1 MKSNRT
7 LSPWLRRATCLTLSC
22 AIASFAPPADA
33 AEAAAAAADGSSVAA
48 ADIAGEDSPRDT
60 FYDATT
66 VTALGHE
73 AKVFEIATP
82 VTVLSR
88 AEIDRRLVNQPTDLL
103 RDQPGVDVNG
113 VGLNQARPVIRGQR
127 GLRVL
132 FLSDGLRMNNSRRQT
147 DFGEITG
154 LIDLDDVEALEVV
167 RGPASVLYGSDAIG
181 GVLNLVTRD
190 APLGDGTRG
199 SLEAR
204 YGSAGDLARGGA
216 SIEGREGRFGWR
228 VGGSYRQADAYEAP
242 AGSYGKVTLADD
254 TTVLDTGLDDQS
266 FEVGFDAQLTD
277 AQSLRL
283 KGRRYRAE
291 ETGFGLIEPAL
302 LEARPTSRTRIYYPY
317 QDFDRYQA
325 TWNHVQPGAL
335 LADSA
340 DVRLFQQSNERE
352 LVNDIFV
359 NIGPV
364 GPRFPDSSL
373 SVLSRNFTDLE
384 TTGVR
389 SELMKDFGGRHL
401 VTYGLDCTRDDS
413 FNTDE
418 LRFTT
423 TIRFPFPPF
432 QAVDDST
439 SNRAN
444 TPNATN
450 DSCGVFAQDEI
461 AIGSRLKVNAGLRWQ
476 RVETIATKTPGKNV
490 DGLDFRDDKT
500 VGALSATYALAD
512 GFNLFGSYATAFR
525 APNLIERLFSGPTPE
540 GSGFQILNDGLTSE
554 ASKNFDLGVKLRR
567 ERFFVEAVVF
577 RSDLDEGVVQYFL
590 SAGEIAALPA
600 DLRAEIAQLRPQYVV
615 QQRNI
620 DRLRYEGLEF
630 AGALRLPSD
639 FTLGGNYTY
648 LSAERIDSASPPTGD
663 TYANKVTAYLR
674 WEPTDR
680 PFWAEYRVRH
690 NGEENANIQPGQ
702 VIPLVGEALP
712 AFTVHYLAG
721 GIALGPWAGLTHSL
735 LFEVANVTDELYAE
749 FSNVSFF
756 RPEPGRRVTAAYR
769 LRF

>member
-1 MKSNRT
+1 MMTTPAVRSRRLLAAA
-7 LSPWLRRATCLTLSC
+7 LSSLTLTWLITL
-22 AIASFAPPADA
+22 AGGVAARADDS
-33 AEAAAAAADGSSVAA
+33 ADGSATTDA
-48 ADIAGEDSPRDT
+48 PTET
-60 FYDATT
+60 FYDDTT

-88 AEIDRRLVNQPTDLL
+88 AELDRRLVNQPTDLL

-132 FLSDGLRMNNSRRQT
+132 FLSDGLRMNNARRQT

-154 LIDLDDVEALEVV
+154 LVDLDDVEALEVV

-181 GVLNLVTRD
+181 GVLNLITRD
-190 APLGDGTRG
+190 APLIDGHRG
-199 SLEAR
+199 SVEAR
-204 YGSAGDLARGGA
+204 YGSAGDLSRGGA

-228 VGGSYRQADAYEAP
+228 LGGSYRTADAYEAP
-242 AGSYGKVTLADD
+242 AGSYGRVTLADD

-266 FEVGFDAQLTD
+266 LELGFDVQLTE

-302 LEARPTSRTRIYYPY
+302 LEARPTSRTRIYYPF

-325 TWNHVQPGAL
+325 TWNHVKPGSL

-340 DVRLFQQSNERE
+340 DVRLFQQTNERE

-373 SVLSRNFTDLE
+373 NVLSRNFTDLE
-384 TTGVR
+384 TTGLR

-401 VTYGLDCTRDDS
+401 LTYGLDCTRDDS
-413 FNTDE
+413 FNTDA

-432 QAVDDST
+432 QAVDEST

-461 AIGSRLKVNAGLRWQ
+461 AVGDRLKVNAGLRWQ
-476 RVETIATKTPGKNV
+476 RVETSATATPDKNV
-490 DGLDFRDDKT
+490 EGLDFRDDKT
-500 VGALSATYALAD
+500 VGAITATYALTD
-512 GFNLFGSYATAFR
+512 GLNLFGSFATAFR
-525 APNLIERLFSGPTPE
+525 APNLVERLFSGPTPE
-540 GSGFQILNDGLTSE
+540 GSGFQILNQDLTSE
-554 ASKNFDLGVKLRR
+554 DSENFDLGVKLRR
-567 ERFFVEAVVF
+567 ERFFVEAVAF
-577 RSDLDEGVVQYFL
+577 RSDLDQGVVQYFL
-590 SAGEIAALPA
+590 SAGEIAQLPA
-600 DLRAEIAQLRPQYVV
+600 DIRAQIAQLRPQYVV

-620 DRLRYEGLEF
+620 DRLRYEGLEL
-630 AGALRLPSD
+630 ASAVRLPAD

-663 TYANKVTAYLR
+663 TYSNKLTAYVR

-690 NGEENANIQPGQ
+690 NGTENANVQAGQP
-702 VIPLVGEALP
+702 IPLVGETLP
-712 AFTVHYLAG
+712 SFTVHNLAG
-721 GIALGPWAGLTHSL
+721 GVSLGPWAGITHSL
-735 LFEVANVTDELYAE
+735 LFEVANVTNELYAE